1 MNIALAL
8 PIVVPLL
15 GAALSMLVKQLFFQR
30 LISFVALG
38 ISLAS
43 SIVVVA
49 KVATDDEILV
59 SRLGGWPSQ
68 IAITLVADRL
78 AALMLIVSIS
88 IVALVLVYSIGQQAA
103 DEHSTA
109 YHPVYL
115 VLAAGI
121 AQAFLAGDL
130 FNLFVAFEMLL
141 VASYVLLTLEGT
153 NKQIRSG
160 VTYVVLNVVE
170 STILLL
176 GIGLVFAATGTVS
189 MAELPARLAALPDGV
204 QTGLNLLL
212 LVAFGI
218 KAAVFPLYFWL
229 PDSYPTAPSSMTA
242 VFAGLLTKVG
252 VYTII
257 RTETLLFPGG
267 QSTLLLVIAGFTMIV
282 GVLGAISHA
291 QMKRVLSF
299 HIVSQIG
306 YIILGVGLG
315 TQAALA
321 ATVFYLLHHIPVKT
335 SLFLV
340 EGIIERE
347 TGSSA
352 FDDIDG
358 LAKRSGFLAV
368 LFIIPALSLA
378 GLPPFS
384 GFLAKFAIVRAGVE
398 NGNYTIITVAI
409 VGSLLTLVSMTK
421 IWMGLFWGEM
431 RPIPP
436 PGRVGIMRHHK
447 IMSTT
452 SIALVGA
459 TLVIA
464 ILAGPLYD
472 FSVGAADQ
480 LFDSSQYIKAVLGS

>member
-1 MNIALAL
+1 VNIALVL
-8 PIVVPLL
+8 PIAAPLL
-15 GAALSMLVKQLFFQR
+15 GAALSMLVQRLLLQR
-30 LISFVALG
+30 LISFCALG
-38 ISLAS
+38 ISLVS
-43 SIVVVA
+43 SIAVVS
-49 KVATDDEILV
+49 KVVSDDDIV
-59 SRLGGWPSQ
+59 VTRLGGWPSQ

-78 AALMLIVSIS
+78 AALMLIISIS
-88 IVALVLVYSIGQQAA
+88 VVLLVLIYSIGQQAT

-115 VLAAGI
+115 VLAAGL

-130 FNLFVAFEMLL
+130 FNLFVAFEMML

-176 GIGLVFAATGTVS
+176 GIGLVFAATGTVN
-189 MAELPARLAALPDGV
+189 MAELPARLATLPDGV
-204 QTGLNLLL
+204 QMGLNLLL

-229 PDSYPTAPSSMTA
+229 PDSYPSAPSSMTA

-252 VYTII
+252 VYAII

-282 GVLGAISHA
+282 GVIGAISHT

-340 EGIIERE
+340 EGIIEKE

-368 LFIIPALSLA
+368 IFIIPALSLA

-384 GFLAKFAIVRAGVE
+384 GFLAKFAIVRAGFD
-398 NGNYTIITVAI
+398 NGSHAIIIVAI

-421 IWMGLFWGEM
+421 IWMGLFWGEV
-431 RPIPP
+431 RPAPP
-436 PGRVGIMRHHK
+436 LDKVGIMRHHK
-447 IMSTT
+447 IMSAT
-452 SIALVGA
+452 SISLVGA

-464 ILAGPLYD
+464 VLAGPLYD
-472 FSVGAADQ
+472 YSMRAAEQ
-480 LFDSSQYIKAVLGS
+480 LFDPMQYVKAVLGS

>member
-1 MNIALAL
+1 MNIALVL
-8 PIVVPLL
+8 PIVAPLL
-15 GAALSMLVKQLFFQR
+15 GAALAMLVKQLFIQR
-30 LISFVALG
+30 LISFSALG
-38 ISLAS
+38 ISLVS
-43 SIVVVA
+43 SIAVVA
-49 KVATDDEILV
+49 KVVGDDDIV
-59 SRLGGWPSQ
+59 VTRLGGWPSR

-78 AALMLIVSIS
+78 AALMLIISIS
-88 IVALVLVYSIGQQAA
+88 IITLVLIYSIGQRAT

-115 VLAAGI
+115 VLAAGL

-130 FNLFVAFEMLL
+130 FNLFVAFEMML

-176 GIGLVFAATGTVS
+176 GIGLVFAATGTVN
-189 MAELPARLAALPDGV
+189 MAELPARLATLPDGV
-204 QTGLNLLL
+204 QMGLNLIL

-229 PDSYPTAPSSMTA
+229 PDSYPSAPSSMTA

-267 QSTLLLVIAGFTMIV
+267 QSTLLLVVAGFTMIV
-282 GVLGAISHA
+282 GVIGAISHT

-306 YIILGVGLG
+306 YMILGIGLG

-321 ATVFYLLHHIPVKT
+321 ATVFFILHQIPVKT
-335 SLFLV
+335 SIFLV
-340 EGIIERE
+340 EGIIEKE

-368 LFIIPALSLA
+368 LFMLPALSLA

-384 GFLAKFAIVRAGVE
+384 GFIAKLGILRAGFD
-398 NGNYTIITVAI
+398 NGSYVITAVAI
-409 VGSLLTLVSMTK
+409 IGSLLTLISMIK
-421 IWMGLFWGEM
+421 IWMGLFWGEV

-436 PGRVGIMRHHK
+436 ADKVGIMRHHK
-447 IMSTT
+447 IMSTA
-452 SIALVGA
+452 SIALVGV
-459 TLVIA
+459 TLMVA

-472 FSVGAADQ
+472 YSIRAAEQ
-480 LFDSSQYIKAVLGS
+480 LLDPMQYVKAVLGS

>member
-15 GAALSMLVKQLFFQR
+15 GAALSMLVKQLFIQR
-30 LISFVALG
+30 IISFVALG

-49 KVATDDEILV
+49 KVATNDDILV
-59 SRLGGWPSQ
+59 TRLGGWPAQ
-68 IAITLVADRL
+68 IAITLVADRF
-78 AALMLIVSIS
+78 AALMLIVSIA
-88 IVALVLVYSIGQQAA
+88 IMTLVLIYSIGQQAT

-115 VLAAGI
+115 VLAAGLS
-121 AQAFLAGDL
+121 QAFLAGDL
-130 FNLFVAFEMLL
+130 FNLFVAFEMML

-204 QTGLNLLL
+204 QMGLILLL

-229 PDSYPTAPSSMTA
+229 PDSYPSAPSSMTA

-267 QSTLLLVIAGFTMIV
+267 QSTLLIVIAGFTMIV
-282 GVLGAISHA
+282 GVVGAISHT

-306 YIILGVGLG
+306 YMILGIGLG

-321 ATVFYLLHHIPVKT
+321 ATVFFVLHQIPVKT
-335 SLFLV
+335 SIFLV
-340 EGIIERE
+340 EGIIEKE

-358 LAKRSGFLAV
+358 LAKRSGLLAV
-368 LFIIPALSLA
+368 FFMLPALSLA

-384 GFLAKFAIVRAGVE
+384 GFVAKLGILRAGFD
-398 NGNYTIITVAI
+398 NGNYVITAVAI
-409 VGSLLTLVSMTK
+409 FGSLLTLISMIK
-421 IWMGLFWGEM
+421 IWMGLFWGEV
-431 RPIPP
+431 RPTPP
-436 PGRVGIMRHHK
+436 PGRVGIMRHHR

-452 SIALVGA
+452 SIVLVGV

-464 ILAGPLYD
+464 VLAGPLYD
-472 FSVGAADQ
+472 YSVQAAEQ
-480 LFDSSQYIKAVLGS
+480 LLNPMQYVKAVLGS